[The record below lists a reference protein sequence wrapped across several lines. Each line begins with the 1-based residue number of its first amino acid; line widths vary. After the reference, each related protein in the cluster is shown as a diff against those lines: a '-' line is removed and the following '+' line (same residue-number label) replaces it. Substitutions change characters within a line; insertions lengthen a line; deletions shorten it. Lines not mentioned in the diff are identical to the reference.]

1 MAVDFRD
8 YPERQRF
15 ELEADGA
22 TAISEYRIK
31 DGIITF
37 VHTEVPEA
45 LSGRGIASRLIKS
58 ALEQVR
64 ARGLKVASRCSFV
77 TAYMEKHPEYNDLL
91 V

>member
-1 MAVDFRD
+1 MAEDFRD
-8 YPERQRF
+8 NPERQRF

-77 TAYMEKHPEYNDLL
+77 TAYMAKHPEYNDLL